1 MFILIPL
8 SVISALLL
16 KWLKNEKIRNTVILV
31 LSLGIFAYYS
41 RKALIFLSFF
51 IVLTYLLG
59 NLVYESRKGE
69 TKKKKWL
76 VLSLISLVAV
86 LVYCKYIPA
95 ILKWWNKF
103 DIHTISYVS
112 LVSLTGISFLVF
124 SALSYIVD
132 IHRGDAGPGSFIDS
146 ALFITFFPKITSG
159 PIVLWK
165 DFSKELHKKSYSID
179 KISFGI
185 NRIIL
190 GYAKKLIIADTLGA
204 HILLIKTNGGAGI
217 DIYTTW
223 MLALAYFFQIY
234 YDFSGYSDIAIGLCS
249 IFGYDIKE
257 NFHFPYISGSVTDFW
272 RRWHISLGTWFKE
285 YVYIPLGG
293 NRTGNVYFNLAVVFL
308 LTGIWHGA
316 NYTFILWGLAHG
328 VIMLFERLVKDKTWY
343 KKIPYVIKWALTV
356 FFVFLAWI
364 LFMSPDLKAAG
375 NIYRGLFIKNSEA
388 VNFTWRFFATKK
400 ILLVFAVAAL
410 GSVIGLFEKKKGL
423 KEKLQSFIDKPYVIW
438 LKYAFLLALFAVDI
452 LFLVNSTYS
461 PFIYMQ
467 F

>member
-124 SALSYIVD
+124 SAISYIVD

-146 ALFITFFPKITSG
+146 ALFITFFP
-159 PIVLWK
+159 
-165 DFSKELHKKSYSID
+165 
-179 KISFGI
+179 
-185 NRIIL
+185 
-190 GYAKKLIIADTLGA
+190 
-204 HILLIKTNGGAGI
+204 
-217 DIYTTW
+217 
-223 MLALAYFFQIY
+223 
-234 YDFSGYSDIAIGLCS
+234 
-249 IFGYDIKE
+249 
-257 NFHFPYISGSVTDFW
+257 
-272 RRWHISLGTWFKE
+272 
-285 YVYIPLGG
+285 
-293 NRTGNVYFNLAVVFL
+293 
-308 LTGIWHGA
+308 
-316 NYTFILWGLAHG
+316 
-328 VIMLFERLVKDKTWY
+328 
-343 KKIPYVIKWALTV
+343 
-356 FFVFLAWI
+356 
-364 LFMSPDLKAAG
+364 
-375 NIYRGLFIKNSEA
+375 
-388 VNFTWRFFATKK
+388 
-400 ILLVFAVAAL
+400 
-410 GSVIGLFEKKKGL
+410 
-423 KEKLQSFIDKPYVIW
+423 
-438 LKYAFLLALFAVDI
+438 
-452 LFLVNSTYS
+452 
-461 PFIYMQ
+461 
-467 F
+467 